1 MKKIYRI
8 LNKFILYIL
17 IKLISK
23 ILKNFEF
30 IAVPQLNNVDI
41 LNFTYSNFTRRLIFN
56 KNKKIFNNIVIDS
69 TLTSTKLCSI
79 GKKYGTNKS
88 PINLNGHRIGYTAIY
103 SLLFSQIKNKK
114 INFAEIGIEKNASI
128 KMWREYFP
136 FASIYAFEYDDLKIS
151 AAKKN
156 NLIKTFYFK
165 INVNNENSINES
177 FYKTKSKFDVI
188 IDDSTHNFNDQIRI
202 IKNCHKF
209 LNPGG
214 ILIIEDIFRYKKE
227 HAESNYYN
235 NLKSVLK
242 FYDEI
247 FFIDS
252 AHVNNFTSNYKC
264 EKILLLIKKWKIKL
278 I

>member
-8 LNKFILYIL
+8 LNKFIQFIL

-23 ILKNFEF
+23 ILKQFKF
-30 IAVPQLNNVDI
+30 LIVPQLNNVDI
-41 LNFTYSNFTRRLIFN
+41 FNFKYSNQTRRLIFN
-56 KNKKIFNNIVIDS
+56 KEKKIFNSIVIDS
-69 TLTSTKLCSI
+69 TLASTKLCDI

-88 PINLNGHRIGYTAIY
+88 PINLNGHRIGYTGIY

-128 KMWREYFP
+128 KMWREYFS
-136 FASIYAFEYDDLKIS
+136 FASIYAFEYDDFKI
-151 AAKKN
+151 AAAQKN
-156 NLIKTFYFK
+156 SLLKTFYFK
-165 INVNNENSINES
+165 INVKDESSINKS

-214 ILIIEDIFRYKKE
+214 ILIIEDIFKYRKQ
-227 HAESNYYN
+227 HAEVNYYN
-235 NLKSVLK
+235 KLKSFIK
-242 FYDEI
+242 FFSEI
-247 FFIDS
+247 FFIDTQ
-252 AHVNNFTSNYKC
+252 HVNNFTSNYKC
-264 EKILLLIKKWKIKL
+264 EKILLLIKK
-278 I
+278 